1 MYRNPFCNFTL
12 AGVSLTD
19 YGLKIPSPF
28 SSLELTNSEITSFT
42 SWTLRVTVGGSD
54 RDKINIAAFE
64 ALLYSAAQ
72 DANGYE
78 NSSGIPVSFIF
89 GWLNPNGTVSE
100 YVSYQGFTLQFKVST
115 TGQYMQYEVTGYASV
130 AVQANMPDLNIPE
143 VCGIVQPSA
152 VAEGLA
158 KAVKATTYYDLDI
171 DHDDAPTLV
180 NHGAMTTS
188 FTSYVRGSYTGRDN
202 YDDFPGLLKLSKS
215 YNSSREAGGLQLGIR
230 KLSQVLDSVTVTPV
244 SNYLRKSNVDTAPQC
259 SSYSFWI
266 DEPTMTKRGVIHYKS
281 NAALASLH
289 ISDTLQYGTSETN
302 ILSLSG
308 SYNGVAYNMTD
319 MNFSSIGFSVDGSGN
334 TIVQDTQV
342 VNSWSSSLS
351 NVFQTVNIINDVN
364 AIASQFSG
372 DFSITI
378 PGNVRQY
385 TIAQPISLLVMS
397 GNTVSPITGVYNIMS
412 VTHSISNTFTT
423 TLKVQR
429 LVMSSANQVAAG
441 QGIIIRG
448 SSSYPTDSYTTTSN
462 IISTSKVDFGAI
474 YPTFE
479 HLSSRL

>member
-89 GWLNPNGTVSE
+89 GWL
-100 YVSYQGFTLQFKVST
+100 K
-115 TGQYMQYEVTGYASV
+115 QYEVTGYASV
-130 AVQANMPDLNIPE
+130 AVQANMPVLNIPE

-158 KAVKATTYYDLDI
+158 RAIKATTYYDLDI
-171 DHDDAPTLV
+171 DHDDVPTLV

-215 YNSSREAGGLQLGIR
+215 YNSSREAGGLQLGIQG
-230 KLSQVLDSVTVTPV
+230 KL
-244 SNYLRKSNVDTAPQC
+244 
-259 SSYSFWI
+259 
-266 DEPTMTKRGVIHYKS
+266 GVC
-281 NAALASLH
+281 NLE
-289 ISDTLQYGTSETN
+289 SEN
-302 ILSLSG
+302 
-308 SYNGVAYNMTD
+308 
-319 MNFSSIGFSVDGSGN
+319 
-334 TIVQDTQV
+334 
-342 VNSWSSSLS
+342 
-351 NVFQTVNIINDVN
+351 
-364 AIASQFSG
+364 
-372 DFSITI
+372 
-378 PGNVRQY
+378 
-385 TIAQPISLLVMS
+385 
-397 GNTVSPITGVYNIMS
+397 
-412 VTHSISNTFTT
+412 
-423 TLKVQR
+423 
-429 LVMSSANQVAAG
+429 
-441 QGIIIRG
+441 
-448 SSSYPTDSYTTTSN
+448 
-462 IISTSKVDFGAI
+462 
-474 YPTFE
+474 
-479 HLSSRL
+479 